1 MSFLASHRPRS
12 ATEILDASVQLY
24 RRGFVLLFGI
34 YAVAILPPQLLGLLL
49 PSALGGVVD
58 LVAGLLMAVAHGAA
72 AVAVR
77 NALEGN
83 SLGIGEA
90 YGKLEGRIGSLIGVQ
105 ILVGL
110 AIAVGFVFLIVP
122 GVLAFIWFAVAPPVC
137 ALEGVGVTESLG
149 RSRELARGHGKHV
162 FGTMFFTWL
171 IVFVAL
177 IAIAL
182 AVGVV
187 QGIIIGEN
195 DRLSDAIG
203 QVLFSF
209 LVPLVG
215 IVSAMLYFDL
225 RVRREGA
232 DIEALSTEIGSSTP
246 SGARV

>member
-12 ATEILDASVQLY
+12 ATEILDASIQLY
-24 RRGFVLLFGI
+24 RRSFVLMFGI
-34 YAVAILPPQLLGLLL
+34 YAVAVLPPQLLGLVL
-49 PSALGGVVD
+49 PTALKGVTD

-77 NALEGN
+77 AHLEGT

-110 AIAVGFVFLIVP
+110 AVLLGLAFLVVP
-122 GVLAFIWFAVAPPVC
+122 GVLAFIWFAVAPPAC
-137 ALEGVGVTESLG
+137 ALEQLGVTDSMG
-149 RSRELARGHGKHV
+149 RSRELARGQGKHI

-171 IVFVAL
+171 VVFVAL
-177 IAIAL
+177 FAV
-182 AVGVV
+182 AVGLGIV
-187 QGIIIGEN
+187 QGIVLGEN

-203 QVLFSF
+203 QIVFAV

-215 IVSAMLYFDL
+215 IVSTMLYFDL

-232 DIEALSTEIGSSTP
+232 DIEALSSQIGAPAP

>member
-12 ATEILDASVQLY
+12 ATEILDASIQLY

-34 YAVAILPPQLLGLLL
+34 YAVAILPPQLLGLFL
-49 PSALGGVVD
+49 PAALDGVVD
-58 LVAGLLMAVAHGAA
+58 LIAGLLMAVAHGAA

-77 NALEGN
+77 AELEGG

-110 AIAVGFVFLIVP
+110 AIALGLVFLIVP

-137 ALEGVGVTESLG
+137 ALEGVGVTDSMS
-149 RSRELARGHGKHV
+149 RSRELARGHGKHI

-182 AVGVV
+182 VVGIA
-187 QGIIIGEN
+187 QGIVVGEN

-203 QVLFSF
+203 QILFSL

-215 IVSAMLYFDL
+215 IVSTMLYFDL

-232 DIEALSTEIGSSTP
+232 DIEALSSDIGSPAP
-246 SGARV
+246 SGARI